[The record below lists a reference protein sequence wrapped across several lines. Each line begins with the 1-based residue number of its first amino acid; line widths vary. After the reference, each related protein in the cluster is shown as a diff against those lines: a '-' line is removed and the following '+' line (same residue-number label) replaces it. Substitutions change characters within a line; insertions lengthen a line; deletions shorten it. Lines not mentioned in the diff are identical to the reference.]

1 MLAQTNTEQEY
12 QLKNLLLGFAS
23 DWFVEKET
31 LQKAKETLPILSDF
45 YNERAECLDN
55 LPLNSIIKE
64 PLPDVHTV
72 PLFSKELCNLLVNE
86 MHNMTEHFGFEPNEE
101 EDELRQIPEIVLYD
115 KCPQLYHSLM
125 QVVDSVINP
134 ILLSIWNRH
143 VTGGNIQIANYN
155 LKDKKQGAWHHD
167 ASSDIS
173 IVVPLNTGDYEGGGT
188 EFMRKGTV
196 EPLPTGNAL
205 IFPSLTHM
213 HRGLPVISG
222 DRYLLV
228 FWLVCKDESK
238 EYMKE
243 FMQEVGQNHEK

>member
-1 MLAQTNTEQEY
+1 MLAQTKAELEY
-12 QLKNLLLGFAS
+12 ELKNLLLGFAS

-31 LQKAKETLPILSDF
+31 LAKTKETLPILGDF
-45 YNERAECLDN
+45 YNEKLDALDN
-55 LPLNSIIKE
+55 LPLNDIIKE
-64 PLPDVHTV
+64 PLKDVHTV
-72 PLFSKELCNLLVNE
+72 PLFSQEFCTLLIDE
-86 MHNMTEHFGFEPNEE
+86 MHNMTKQFGFEPNQE
-101 EDELRQIPEIVLYD
+101 EDELRQIPEIVLYE

-125 QVVDSVINP
+125 QVVDRVINP
-134 ILLSIWNRH
+134 ILLSIWNRC

-188 EFMRKGTV
+188 EFMRKGIV

-213 HRGLPVISG
+213 HRGLPVKSG

-228 FWLVCKDESK
+228 FWLVCKDETRD
-238 EYMKE
+238 YMKE
-243 FMQEVGQNHEK
+243 FM